1 MKTLIACYS
10 YSGHTFK
17 VAESLKNVINA
28 DITRVESVKDK
39 WYVFKLLDALRE
51 KKVPIKPCQT
61 DLMSYQGLVLC
72 CPVWAG
78 KTPAAINQYLAE
90 IKNVKNKKFGVF
102 VTSGGNKS
110 QKATIQM
117 REYLDKEGM
126 QFIGQM
132 RILTKDVEKENYGET
147 FDFFAKKFV

>member
-1 MKTLIACYS
+1 MLSCIGRQDT
-10 YSGHTFK
+10 
-17 VAESLKNVINA
+17 
-28 DITRVESVKDK
+28 
-39 WYVFKLLDALRE
+39 
-51 KKVPIKPCQT
+51 
-61 DLMSYQGLVLC
+61 
-72 CPVWAG
+72 
-78 KTPAAINQYLAE
+78 AAINQYLAE

-132 RILTKDVEKENYGET
+132 RI
-147 FDFFAKKFV
+147 